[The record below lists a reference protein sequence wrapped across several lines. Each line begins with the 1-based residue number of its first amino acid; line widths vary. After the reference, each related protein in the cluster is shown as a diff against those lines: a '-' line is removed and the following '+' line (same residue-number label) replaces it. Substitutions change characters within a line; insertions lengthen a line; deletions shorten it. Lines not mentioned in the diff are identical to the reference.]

1 MTGTVAEA
9 VAEIKQGRRF
19 PVYLLHGDEF
29 VAKAGARAI
38 VEALVPPD
46 HRSLSVEV
54 ISEDRDSA
62 SVPSRLS
69 TVPLFGG
76 IKVVMVHDSRAF
88 VSKES
93 LEKLVDRSTDAWRE
107 GKRESAARWLLLA
120 VAAAGEDEGFLDRA
134 ARGEMSVPELTRVL
148 GKEVDA
154 EREQWFRE
162 VAGYA
167 VADGMVIPE
176 ATGAGLTRVY
186 EETIA
191 RGIPPDASL
200 ILTAEVVDERR
211 LLFKKISAVG
221 FVINCGV
228 RSRRGWD
235 TQMDPDAARA
245 KVRQMVE
252 AAGKRVAAE
261 AVAAIVERTGFSMR
275 GLESEMDKL
284 LLYVGSRPAISQADV
299 LEVLSSSREANIFDL
314 TNAVSERDAGRA
326 LRSLRSLMAQRE
338 PMQQILS
345 VLAGEVRGLIVARG
359 ALEQK
364 LGGTLDASVP
374 FPAFQA
380 RILPLLAKEAEG
392 DDGSAAKL
400 MAMKPF
406 RAFNLLKAATR
417 FSLPELMR
425 DLEAIH
431 EADLL
436 LKTSGHPEDLIMER
450 LLLAMCASTTIF
462 SLDKPGENQ
471 RG

>member
-1 MTGTVAEA
+1 MTGTVEEA

-29 VAKAGARAI
+29 VAKEGAKAI

-69 TVPLFGG
+69 TLPLFGG
-76 IKVVMVHDSRAF
+76 TKVVMVQDSKAF

-93 LEKLVDRSTDAWRE
+93 LEKLVDRSMDAWRE

-120 VAAAGEDEGFLDRA
+120 VAAAGEDEGFVDRA

-148 GKEVDA
+148 GKEADA
-154 EREQWFRE
+154 EKEQWFRE

-167 VADGMVIPE
+167 AADGMAVPE
-176 ATGAGLTRVY
+176 TTGAGLARVY
-186 EETIA
+186 EETIE

-221 FVINCGV
+221 FVIDCGV

-252 AAGKRVAAE
+252 AAGKSIAPDAI
-261 AVAAIVERTGFSMR
+261 AGIVERTGFSMR

-314 TNAVSERDAGRA
+314 TNAVSGRDAGRA

-338 PMQQILS
+338 PIPQILG

-364 LGGTLDASVP
+364 LGGTLDAGMP

-400 MAMKPF
+400 LAMKPF

-436 LKTSGHPEDLIMER
+436 LKTSGHPEDLLMER

-462 SLDKPGENQ
+462 SLDKHPGP
-471 RG
+471 